1 MQAFKREIG
10 DFARHSVRESVRC
23 SVWGSVWG
31 SVVVSVWNSVVVSV
45 WGNINESL
53 DTDWNSVRE
62 SVGSLGKKIL

>member
-31 SVVVSVWNSVVVSV
+31 SVVVSVW
-45 WGNINESL
+45 GNINESL

>member
-1 MQAFKREIG
+1 
-10 DFARHSVRESVRC
+10 
-23 SVWGSVWG
+23 
-31 SVVVSVWNSVVVSV
+31 VVSV